1 MTETTYAQAYTEV
14 LEILKNLPEI
24 ECNKIPKEKIA
35 FYQNNCDNSYNFV
48 LKNDLSNVSQRA
60 NAIMI
65 SIYKNYFTM
74 ATQQE
79 KLKKL
84 LDSNS
89 LIIEEQKREK
99 YNPDN
104 IFKNNVVNNMENDEE
119 DNVDIQIIEY
129 KQENIVVKIF
139 NKIKSIFK
147 KFIFK

>member
-1 MTETTYAQAYTEV
+1 MKVSYAMAYREV
-14 LEILKNLPEI
+14 LEMIKKLPET
-24 ECNKIPKEKIA
+24 EYNKIPKEKIA